1 MWVQRLSCAIQR
13 LYHQICHEGKHGLKA
28 VETKSDEAE
37 LVHLDKRMM
46 STPSVAVEGA
56 KLETIRMGRIAR
68 ENLSL
73 ALSTLSDHDE
83 EKMADVKQREFVI
96 VSFVIIFPSI

>member
-1 MWVQRLSCAIQR
+1 M
-13 LYHQICHEGKHGLKA
+13 
-28 VETKSDEAE
+28 
-37 LVHLDKRMM
+37 HLDKRMM

-83 EKMADVKQREFVI
+83 EKMADVKAERVCH
-96 VSFVIIFPSI
+96 

>member
-1 MWVQRLSCAIQR
+1 MT
-13 LYHQICHEGKHGLKA
+13 QISFTIRFSTWDTTVILMPFSGYIIKFAMKVNGLKA

-56 KLETIRMGRIAR
+56 KAGNHPHGAHCER
-68 ENLSL
+68 EPFLG
-73 ALSTLSDHDE
+73 TLY
-83 EKMADVKQREFVI
+83 AF
-96 VSFVIIFPSI
+96 

>member
-1 MWVQRLSCAIQR
+1 MNKQA
-13 LYHQICHEGKHGLKA
+13 EA

-73 ALSTLSDHDE
+73 ALSATPTTMRKRWQNVKAERLSLIKTCDNISKYLIDLCMLHLS
-83 EKMADVKQREFVI
+83 VG
-96 VSFVIIFPSI
+96 

>member
-1 MWVQRLSCAIQR
+1 MTQISFIHYGFQRGYNDYPDALQR
-13 LYHQICHEGKHGLKA
+13 LYHQICMKVNGLKA

-56 KLETIRMGRIAR
+56 KLETSAWGVLR
-68 ENLSL
+68 ERTFPWHSL
-73 ALSTLSDHDE
+73 RFLTTMR
-83 EKMADVKQREFVI
+83 KRWQM
-96 VSFVIIFPSI
+96 